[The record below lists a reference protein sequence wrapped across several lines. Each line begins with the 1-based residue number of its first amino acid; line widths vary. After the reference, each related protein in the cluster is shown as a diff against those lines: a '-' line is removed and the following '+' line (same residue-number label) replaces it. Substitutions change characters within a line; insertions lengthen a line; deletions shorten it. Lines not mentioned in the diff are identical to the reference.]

1 MTFRV
6 RLTAEA
12 QANQNEIA
20 DWIAERSIDG
30 ALKWLDSFQ
39 RTTQQLALR
48 PDAFSPAPENEFCD
62 RELRNAFFGTRK
74 GRVFRAVF
82 YVEDEVVIITH
93 LRGPHQ
99 RILSKE
105 EIDNS

>member
-30 ALKWLDSFQ
+30 ALKWLDAFQ

-62 RELRNAFFGTRK
+62 RLLCSRAEKRFIRDLKRASLPGCLLC
-74 GRVFRAVF
+74 GR
-82 YVEDEVVIITH
+82 
-93 LRGPHQ
+93 
-99 RILSKE
+99 
-105 EIDNS
+105 